1 MTTANHSVALLFG
14 GQSAEHEVSLVSAGN
29 VRRALK
35 EAGYRVVL
43 IGIDRQGRWFLTD
56 DIASP
61 AELPEERRRP
71 VTLAPGRGGA
81 LFALDASGDGPGEP
95 LETVDVVFPVLHG
108 PFGEDGTVQ
117 GLLKLAQVA
126 FVGPGV
132 LGSAVAMDKDVAK
145 RLLRDAGV
153 PIVEFLTYAAGE
165 TPDFDAVAKTLGTPL
180 FVKPANMGSSVGVS
194 KVADRAAFDAA
205 VATAFRYDHRILVEQ
220 NAGGREVECAVL
232 TDDEDRASL
241 PGEIVPG
248 GPDGFY
254 SYDAKYV
261 AEDDAALHAPADLP
275 AALVARVQALA
286 LAACAALKCEGMARV
301 DFFLKEDGELLVN
314 EVNTIPGF
322 TAISMYPKLWEVSGV
337 PPAELVRLLVE
348 HAQRRFAREQEL
360 ETHR

>member
-1 MTTANHSVALLFG
+1 MTTAKLSIALLFG
-14 GQSAEHEVSLVSAGN
+14 GQSAEHEVSVISAGN
-29 VRRALK
+29 VCRALE
-35 EAGYRVVL
+35 EAGYRVVP
-43 IGIDRQGRWFLTD
+43 IGIDRQGRWSLTD
-56 DIASP
+56 EIASP
-61 AELPEERRRP
+61 AELPEDRLRP

-81 LFALDASGDGPGEP
+81 LFALNGAGKP
-95 LETVDVVFPVLHG
+95 LETVDVIFPVLHG
-108 PFGEDGTVQ
+108 PFGEDGTLQ
-117 GLLKLAQVA
+117 GLLELAQVA
-126 FVGPGV
+126 YVGPGV

-145 RLLRDAGV
+145 RLLRDAGI
-153 PIVEFLTYAAGE
+153 PIVEFLTYSAGE

-205 VATAFRYDHRILVEQ
+205 VATAFRYDHQILIEQ
-220 NAGGREVECAVL
+220 NAEGREIECAVL

-261 AEDDAALHAPADLP
+261 AADDAALHAPADLP

-286 LAACAALKCEGMARV
+286 LAACAALRCEGMARV
-301 DFFLKEDGELLVN
+301 DFFLREDGELLVN

-337 PPAELVRLLVE
+337 PPAELVRLLIE
-348 HAQRRFAREQEL
+348 HAQQRFAREQGL